1 MDSRKGAAVAA
12 AALDNKMPADASSA
26 FSSQEQTVEE
36 YLKAHCSQLVG
47 DLNAHAEGL
56 IKNLQ
61 EELEKGKAEILALAQ
76 DNNGRSC
83 SIMTGDGEAGREG
96 RKEAMKTALIKTT
109 NFNLHFPTPTKPAM
123 APAAAQPPSSSS
135 STDAATSYSQPQPA
149 AAAAAAAAA
158 ASAAPT
164 APAYQNII
172 LVVKEGPYAS
182 CTFKLIQ
189 SKARKEFIVG
199 RSTGKKVKDHGVS
212 LPQDPE
218 VSTVHGRVEV
228 RGNGKVVFEDLG
240 STNGSFINRYVDGG
254 GGGSGKRE
262 GFGGKGTR

>member
-12 AALDNKMPADASSA
+12 AAMDKKMPADAASSSSA

-76 DNNGRSC
+76 GNNGTSPR
-83 SIMTGDGEAGREG
+83 IITDDEAGRE
-96 RKEAMKTALIKTT
+96 EASYCGKAI
-109 NFNLHFPTPTKPAM
+109 PTLTSTSPHTPKIAE
-123 APAAAQPPSSSS
+123 AAAAAQPPTSSSSSSS
-135 STDAATSYSQPQPA
+135 STHTSTSAAAATHTQPQPA
-149 AAAAAAAAA
+149 AAAASAAAAA
-158 ASAAPT
+158 ASAP
-164 APAYQNII
+164 PASLTYQTII

-182 CTFKLIQ
+182 STFKLIQ

-199 RSTGKKVKDHGVS
+199 RSTGKKVKDYGVS

-228 RGNGKVVFEDLG
+228 RGDGKVVFEDLG
-240 STNGSFINRYVDGG
+240 STNGSFING
-254 GGGSGKRE
+254 
-262 GFGGKGTR
+262 